1 MHPIEIVTNV
11 KVTRRSRDG
20 RGQRHPLLI
29 KGSCPSA
36 HTGAEGIRTPIF
48 LCALID
54 AVLQSLSQ
62 KSKIFA
68 SSLYTREPLGAPA
81 PVHLSVF
88 LRRTEKLY
96 HIPLVRNDDVILFRP
111 KNREKPEPLGGSGLF
126 WIGAFRLST
135 YRPDQQR
142 RQRPRR
148 RRDRACPQP
157 GSRWSARSRR
167 WTRRSPERNG

>member
-1 MHPIEIVTNV
+1 MTGRVRPDGGRKRHNRKMCGRPMAARIFVVVCSNRTVYCRPVRIPIEVVTSV
-11 KVTRRSRDG
+11 KVARRSRDG
-20 RGQRHPLLI
+20 CGQRLPLLI

-36 HTGAEGIRTPIF
+36 HTGAEGIRTPMF
-48 LCALID
+48 LRALID

-96 HIPLVRNDDVILFRP
+96 HIPLVRNDNVLLLRP
-111 KNREKPEPLGGSGLF
+111 KTEKNRNPWGFRFVLDCGL
-126 WIGAFRLST
+126 
-135 YRPDQQR
+135 
-142 RQRPRR
+142 
-148 RRDRACPQP
+148 
-157 GSRWSARSRR
+157 SA
-167 WTRRSPERNG
+167 